1 MSSKITPV
9 RKQYLE
15 IKQQYPEAILF
26 FRLGDFYETFDDDA
40 ELISRELDIVLT
52 SRNIAKGAR
61 IPMAGI
67 PHHAAESYLSKLIEK
82 GFHVA
87 ICEQIGDGPVEG
99 LFPRE
104 VVRVITPGTI
114 VESELMPHDGNN
126 YLMAIFPG
134 EQNLGVAYTDVSTGE
149 FAAAQ
154 FDEVAVGEALSQ
166 ELERLLPAEL
176 LLPESWSDR
185 IKWDGNITTI
195 PDWRFEYDR
204 SVELLLNHLKA
215 GSLDGFGLGEK
226 PLAVQAAGAILE
238 YLRQTQETVLPLLTG
253 LHSYSADDF
262 MVLDASTRR
271 NLELTSTLRAQ
282 NVEGSLLGVID
293 DTVTVM
299 GKRLLRS
306 WLGKPLVQLTNI
318 EARLNQVEAF
328 FEDGVWRLEVRDA
341 LKPIVDLERLINRI
355 VAGAARPRDLV
366 ALRENL
372 PRIPEISKLIA
383 KKELPDLA
391 SNLEDLDPCEDV
403 GDLLNRALTEEPP
416 VTMSHT
422 GIIKAGYSQELDEI
436 TDASRSARQWIADLE
451 SVERERTGI
460 KNLKVGYNKVF
471 GYYIEITKSHI
482 EKAPEEYI
490 RKQTLVNAE
499 RYITPEMKD
508 YESLVLTADER
519 IRDLEARLFR
529 ELCEQ
534 VGEQAERL
542 LCTARALAHIDV
554 VSALAEVASIKGYVR
569 PVLCEDQTL
578 EIREGRHPVVEE
590 VLPGHRFVPN
600 DTNFE
605 TDEAIRIITG
615 PNMSGKSTYLRQV
628 ALITLMAQMGSFV
641 PARSAKLGITDRIF
655 TRIGA
660 QDEIHA
666 GQSTFMVEMIETA
679 NILNH
684 ATNRSLLILDEI
696 GRGTSTY
703 DGVSIAWAVVE
714 YIHNHPRLRARTL
727 FATHYHELTRLA
739 EVLPGVCNYN
749 VVVSEEGGQVVFL
762 HKIAPGGA
770 DKSYGIHVAE
780 LAGIPRAVINRA
792 QEILSQFES
801 GAYQERGWYS
811 APVHQLSMFPDSTP
825 LLEELDE
832 VDISSL
838 SPLDALNLLYEW
850 QQRYMGENAS
860 LEGGGEVED

>member
-1 MSSKITPV
+1 MSSKSTPV

-15 IKQQYPEAILF
+15 IKKQYPEAILF

-40 ELISRELDIVLT
+40 EIISREIDIVLP
-52 SRNIAKGAR
+52 SRNVARGAR
-61 IPMAGI
+61 VPMAGI
-67 PHHAAESYLSKLIEK
+67 PHHAAESYLAKLIEK
-82 GFHVA
+82 GYHVA
-87 ICEQIGDGPVEG
+87 ICEQIGDGPVQG

-114 VESELMPHDGNN
+114 VETELMSHQGNN

-134 EQNLGVAYTDVSTGE
+134 EQSVGIAYTDVSTGE
-149 FAAAQ
+149 FSAAQ
-154 FDEVAVGEALSQ
+154 FDGPAMGEAIFQ

-185 IKWDGNITTI
+185 IKWDGNLTTI
-195 PDWRFEYDR
+195 PDWRFEFDR
-204 SVELLLNHLKA
+204 SVELLLDHLKA
-215 GSLDGFGLGEK
+215 GSLDGYGLGGK
-226 PLAVQAAGAILE
+226 PLAVQAAGAIVE
-238 YLRQTQETVLPLLTG
+238 YLRLTQEAVLPLITG
-253 LHSYSADDF
+253 LHSYTADDF

-271 NLELTSTLRAQ
+271 NLELTSTLRTHGL
-282 NVEGSLLGVID
+282 EGSLLGVID

-306 WLGKPLVQLTNI
+306 WLGKPLVDLPKI
-318 EARLNQVEAF
+318 EARLNQVGAF
-328 FEDGVWRLEVRDA
+328 FDDGVWRLEVRDA
-341 LKPIVDLERLINRI
+341 LKSFVDLERLINRI

-372 PRIPEISKLIA
+372 PRIPEIAIL
-383 KKELPDLA
+383 LTRTQNPDLA
-391 SNLEDLDPCEDV
+391 SILDDLDPCEDV
-403 GDLLNRALTEEPP
+403 GALLNRALTEEPP
-416 VTMSHT
+416 ATMSKM
-422 GIIKAGYSQELDEI
+422 GIIKAGYSQELDDIME
-436 TDASRSARQWIADLE
+436 ASRSARQWIADLE
-451 SVERERTGI
+451 VVERERTGI

-482 EKAPEEYI
+482 ERAPEEYI

-519 IRDLEARLFR
+519 IRDLEAALFR

-534 VGEQAERL
+534 VGERAEPL

-554 VSALAEVASIKGYVR
+554 VSALAEVASVKGYVR
-569 PVLCEDQTL
+569 PVLLEDQTL
-578 EIREGRHPVVEE
+578 EIREGRHPVVEM

-600 DTNFE
+600 DTDFMTE
-605 TDEAIRIITG
+605 EWIRIITG

-684 ATNRSLLILDEI
+684 ATHRSLLILDEI

-727 FATHYHELTRLA
+727 FATHYQELTRLA
-739 EVLPGVCNYN
+739 EVLPGVRNYN
-749 VVVSEEGGQVVFL
+749 VVVSEEGGEVVFL

-780 LAGIPRAVINRA
+780 LAGIPRPVINRA

-801 GAYQERGWYS
+801 GADRERGWEP
-811 APVHQLSMFPDSTP
+811 APMHQLSMFPDPAP
-825 LLEELDE
+825 LLEELDQ

-850 QQRYMGENAS
+850 RQRYLNEHGS
-860 LEGGGEVED
+860 PEGGGDGED